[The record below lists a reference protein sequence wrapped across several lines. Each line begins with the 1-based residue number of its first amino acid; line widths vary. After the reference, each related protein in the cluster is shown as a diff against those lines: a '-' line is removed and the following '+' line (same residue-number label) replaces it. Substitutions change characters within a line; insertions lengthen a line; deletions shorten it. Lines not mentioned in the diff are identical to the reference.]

1 MSLAPDQQPAGSPG
15 EEPEVVVFS
24 ADDRAQTMASSAR
37 EAWKYRSF
45 ILYMTRRDLRT
56 TYLRSYLGWVWS
68 LINPIAEIAIYS
80 IVFGVILSI
89 DRSLPE
95 APDDFSSFPHFLM
108 AGMVIWNF
116 YRAVSSKVL
125 NNFTAT
131 VRLRRK
137 LYFPPVAPALSQ
149 TLTTL
154 VQSALELVVLVLF
167 FALFGHLSIT
177 TIVIVPAAL
186 LSTMFGLGVGLLL
199 SVANTRYRDVGYLYG
214 IFLRL
219 FFYLIPIIW
228 PVEFVDSRI
237 GIPALRAVVRWNPM
251 AKLIEV
257 SRDGAYL
264 LEWPPLT
271 DWLYLVA
278 TASAVLIV
286 GWTVFARSS
295 ADVAEGL

>member
-1 MSLAPDQQPAGSPG
+1 MTLVPDERPPG
-15 EEPEVVVFS
+15 LRGGEDEVVVFS
-24 ADDRAQTMASSAR
+24 ADDRAQTMVSSAQ

-68 LINPIAEIAIYS
+68 LINPIAEVAIYS

-89 DRSLPE
+89 DRRLPP
-95 APDDFSSFPHFLM
+95 APDDFSSFPHYLM

-125 NNFTAT
+125 NNFTST

-167 FALFGHLSIT
+167 FAIVGHLSIT
-177 TIVIVPAAL
+177 IVVIVPAAL

-219 FFYLIPIIW
+219 FFYLVPIIW
-228 PVEFVDSRI
+228 PVEFVDDRI
-237 GIPALRAVVRWNPM
+237 GVPALRAVVRWNPM

-264 LEWPPLT
+264 HQWPPLS
-271 DWLYLVA
+271 DWVYLA
-278 TASAVLIV
+278 TTASAVLVI

>member
-1 MSLAPDQQPAGSPG
+1 MSSTWDEAAGRSEPDVQR
-15 EEPEVVVFS
+15 FS
-24 ADDRAQTMASSAR
+24 ADDRSQTMVASAA
-37 EAWKYRSF
+37 EAWRYRSF
-45 ILYMTRRDLRT
+45 IAYMTRRDLRT

-68 LINPIAEIAIYS
+68 LLNPIAEIAIYS
-80 IVFGVILSI
+80 IVFGIILSI
-89 DRSLPE
+89 DRQLPA
-95 APDDFSSFPHFLM
+95 APDDFSSFPHYLM

-116 YRAVSSKVL
+116 YRGVSSKVL

-154 VQSALELVVLVLF
+154 VQSSLELLVLILF
-167 FALFGHLSIT
+167 FAVVGHLSIT
-177 TIVIVPAAL
+177 VIVIVPAAL
-186 LSTMFGLGVGLLL
+186 FSAMFGLGVGLLL

-228 PVEFVDSRI
+228 PIEFVDRRI
-237 GIPALRAVVRWNPM
+237 GPSALRALVRWNPM

-264 LEWPPLT
+264 HQWPPVT
-271 DWLYLVA
+271 DWLYVMV
-278 TASAVLIV
+278 TAVAVLVI

>member
-1 MSLAPDQQPAGSPG
+1 MSVLPDDPTVPPDSD
-15 EEPEVVVFS
+15 VVVFS
-24 ADDRAQTMASSAR
+24 SDDRRQTMLSSIR
-37 EAWKYRSF
+37 EAWKFRSF

-80 IVFGVILSI
+80 IVFGIILSV
-89 DRSLPE
+89 DRQLPA
-95 APDDFSSFPHFLM
+95 APDDFSSFPHYLM

-116 YRAVSSKVL
+116 YRGVSSKVL

-154 VQSALELVVLVLF
+154 VQSVLELIVLVLF
-167 FALFGHLSIT
+167 FGVFGHLSIT
-177 TIVIVPAAL
+177 IIVIVPAAL
-186 LSTMFGLGVGLLL
+186 LSSMFGLGIGLLL

-228 PVEFVDSRI
+228 PIEFVDRRI
-237 GIPALRAVVRWNPM
+237 GVPALRAVVRWNPM

-264 LEWPPLT
+264 LQWPPLT
-271 DWLYLVA
+271 DWLYVSI
-278 TASAVLIV
+278 TASAVLVI

-295 ADVAEGL
+295 AEVAEGL

>member
-1 MSLAPDQQPAGSPG
+1 MPDETAGRS
-15 EEPEVVVFS
+15 EPDVQVFS
-24 ADDRAQTMASSAR
+24 ADDRSQTMAASAI

-68 LINPIAEIAIYS
+68 LLNPIAEIAIYS
-80 IVFGVILSI
+80 IVFGIILSI
-89 DRSLPE
+89 DRQLPT
-95 APDDFSSFPHFLM
+95 APDDFSSFPHYLM

-116 YRAVSSKVL
+116 YRGVSSKVL

-154 VQSALELVVLVLF
+154 VQSSLELLVLIAF
-167 FALFGHLSIT
+167 FAVVGHLSVT
-177 TIVIVPAAL
+177 VIVIVPAAL
-186 LSTMFGLGVGLLL
+186 LSAMFGLGVGLLL

-228 PVEFVDSRI
+228 PIEFVDRRI
-237 GIPALRAVVRWNPM
+237 GISALRNLVIWNPM

-264 LEWPPLT
+264 HQWPPLI
-271 DWLYLVA
+271 DWLYVGVTA
-278 TASAVLIV
+278 TAVLVI

-295 ADVAEGL
+295 SDVAEGL

>member
-1 MSLAPDQQPAGSPG
+1 MSLAPDDRAAPVSPDD
-15 EEPEVVVFS
+15 VVVFS
-24 ADDRAQTMASSAR
+24 ADDRRQNMISSAR

-45 ILYMTRRDLRT
+45 IAYMTKRDLRT

-80 IVFGVILSI
+80 IVFGIILSI
-89 DRSLPE
+89 DRQLPA
-95 APDDFSSFPHFLM
+95 APDDFSSFPHYLM

-116 YRAVSSKVL
+116 YRSCSSKVL
-125 NNFTAT
+125 NNFTST

-154 VQSALELVVLVLF
+154 VQNSLELVVLLLF
-167 FALFGHLSIT
+167 FAIVGHVSVT
-177 TIVIVPAAL
+177 AIVIVPVAF

-228 PVEFVDSRI
+228 PLEFVDRRI
-237 GIPALRAVVRWNPM
+237 GVPALRAVVRWNPI

-257 SRDGAYL
+257 SRDGMYL
-264 LEWPPLT
+264 LEWPPLS
-271 DWLYLVA
+271 DWIYLVL
-278 TASAVLIV
+278 TASAVLIL
-286 GWTVFARSS
+286 GWSVFARSS
-295 ADVAEGL
+295 ADVAEGVA